1 MPDINKIRFSGTIE
15 RLKSVNTKTGTTM
28 TTLLLKVGQDKFKCI
43 AFKNVADAILKL
55 RDEDQI
61 SVTGSGSINS
71 WKDNEDRWRNDFQV
85 SVWEVEIDGSS
96 VKYEKNTDTGGRPN
110 KNTELPPP
118 QQHTQDMSQ
127 YDHKGGPF

>member
-61 SVTGSGSINS
+61 SVTGSG
-71 WKDNEDRWRNDFQV
+71 
-85 SVWEVEIDGSS
+85 
-96 VKYEKNTDTGGRPN
+96 
-110 KNTELPPP
+110 
-118 QQHTQDMSQ
+118 
-127 YDHKGGPF
+127 